1 VSKLIQERCRPWHQ
15 PPSHKRVDNLLV
27 FQRPPQAL
35 DKDIVHAPNFAVHA
49 DGYLGVQ
56 QDRVKASLVNWASW
70 SAAGPYG
77 LRGPGPHHW
86 IVLIGTP
93 RRERRR
99 VDPLSAPYSAD
110 LNPIEQAFAKLK
122 AILRKAAA
130 RTKNELWNTIRR
142 ALDQCDADEFEGY
155 LRHYGYGST

>member
-1 VSKLIQERCRPWHQ
+1 LDRAYRHS
-15 PPSHKRVDNLLV
+15 PSR
-27 FQRPPQAL
+27 
-35 DKDIVHAPNFAVHA
+35 APA
-49 DGYLGVQ
+49 
-56 QDRVKASLVNWASW
+56 
-70 SAAGPYG
+70 
-77 LRGPGPHHW
+77 
-86 IVLIGTP
+86 
-93 RRERRR
+93 RR
-99 VDPLSAPYSAD
+99 SSICAYSAD

>member
-1 VSKLIQERCRPWHQ
+1 
-15 PPSHKRVDNLLV
+15 
-27 FQRPPQAL
+27 
-35 DKDIVHAPNFAVHA
+35 
-49 DGYLGVQ
+49 
-56 QDRVKASLVNWASW
+56 
-70 SAAGPYG
+70 
-77 LRGPGPHHW
+77 
-86 IVLIGTP
+86 VLIGTP

-130 RTKNELWNTIRR
+130 RTKTELWNTIRR